1 MCLYEGRLDNC
12 PGVVPLRAFSRGSAA
27 FEGCHALRVFNM
39 SAGTHRNKFLE
50 LFSVGK
56 VDFCKCQLEG
66 RGCRVSRAESQITQ
80 DAGHITT
87 YLERILYRPEVALDP
102 SRVRPRTVEIWHL
115 ANTTST
121 CKSTIPDPLLHDI
134 YPKKGRG
141 LS

>member
-1 MCLYEGRLDNC
+1 
-12 PGVVPLRAFSRGSAA
+12 
-27 FEGCHALRVFNM
+27 M

-50 LFSVGK
+50 LFYFLLARSTSVS
-56 VDFCKCQLEG
+56 VLEVQLEG

-87 YLERILYRPEVALDP
+87 YLERILYPSEIALDP
-102 SRVRPRTVEIWHL
+102 SRVRPRTVETWHL